1 MSDLVAPTRKRRGGG
16 GRTLDITPIPTVGVE
31 VGVVDLGVH
40 SDLVGAGVGIVGS
53 VAASRVRIASEWL
66 PSRRDPPP
74 FSQSPSKTKIPWV
87 AVARLAGGNH
97 ATMRRDGKRA
107 V

>member
-40 SDLVGAGVGIVGS
+40 SDLVGAGVGIGGS
-53 VAASRVRIASEWL
+53 RGKHGEISEWL
-66 PSRRDPPP
+66 PSRRDSLA
-74 FSQSPSKTKIPWV
+74 FPSKTKIPWV